1 MNDIQNKEMA
11 RYNLQLKSITIVIMS
26 SRIMGGL

>member
-1 MNDIQNKEMA
+1 MDTIQNKEMA

-26 SRIMGGL
+26 SRIMGDL